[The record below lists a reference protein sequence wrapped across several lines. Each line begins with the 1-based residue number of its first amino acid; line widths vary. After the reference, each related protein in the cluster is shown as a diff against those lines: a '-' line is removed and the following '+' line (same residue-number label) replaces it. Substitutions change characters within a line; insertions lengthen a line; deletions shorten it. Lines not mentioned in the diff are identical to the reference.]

1 MYTMANIFKFGPNRI
16 MVRIMVW
23 LSWPI
28 IKYGKKLSAVP
39 VLKWLIN
46 PFFMRPYNEVT
57 SIPIG
62 VSVPANKSVPLP
74 LRTLERLV
82 SEVEDKFIIGECICR
97 RHEKSVNPPAD
108 LGCMVLGPAIRRMHP
123 SHGRSATTAE
133 AVAHVRRA
141 AKLGLIANI
150 AHVWIDMTAFWVRF
164 KPLMF
169 ICFCDDVNCIYRTHM
184 KSRGPALDGAYKKLP
199 GITVEVDKA
208 KCDGCEICVDKCFV
222 AAIEMKDRKAIITDD
237 CKACGRC
244 HDVCPVGAVKMTFPG
259 EEEFIRQ
266 VKDRISAVSELP
278 FISETPIP
286 KT

>member
-1 MYTMANIFKFGPNRI
+1 MVNIFKFGPNRK
-16 MVRIMVW
+16 MVRVMVW

-28 IKYGKKLSAVP
+28 IQYGKKLSGVP

-62 VSVPANKSVPLP
+62 VSIPESKSVPLP
-74 LRTLERLV
+74 LRIVERLV
-82 SEVEDKFIIGECICR
+82 SEVEEKFIISECICR
-97 RHEKSVNPPAD
+97 RHEKSVNPPTD
-108 LGCMVLGPAIRRMHP
+108 LGCMVLGPSISRIHP
-123 SHGRSATTAE
+123 SHGRYATTAE
-133 AVAHVRRA
+133 AVSHVRRA

-169 ICFCDDVNCIYRTHM
+169 ICFCDDMNCLYRTHM
-184 KSRGPALDGAYKKLP
+184 KSRGPALNGAYKKLP

-208 KCDGCEICVDKCFV
+208 KCDGCEICVDKCFL
-222 AAIEMKDRKAIITDD
+222 AAIEMQEGKAVITTE

-244 HDVCPVGAVKMTFPG
+244 YEICPVGAVKMTFPD
-259 EEEFIRQ
+259 EKEFIRQ
-266 VKDRISAVSELP
+266 VKERIRSVSELP
-278 FISETPIP
+278 FIGN
-286 KT
+286 